1 MASHLPLAALT
12 VDLISDFRQLTAY
25 PFMVNALE
33 AGTIVAV
40 MAGVVGWFMVLRR
53 ETFAGHTLSVMAFPG
68 ATFALL
74 LGLSAAVGYYTFCGA
89 CALVIGAVAA
99 GTRRHRGEE
108 SALTGTVQAFGL
120 ACGFLFLSLY
130 QGVLAGYENLLFGDF
145 LGITRGQV
153 LTLAIVGVL
162 TLGFFAVIGR
172 PLLFASV
179 DEPVASASGV
189 PVRAVSLVFML
200 ALGLTVAATA
210 QITGALLVFALLV
223 APAAT
228 AQLITARIGA
238 SLVLTVLLGIAITW
252 VGLALAFFY
261 NYPVGF
267 YITAVA
273 FSRLPDRPTDACGD
287 RSPAPCSTGALARL
301 GRPPDVRAGVRPQR
315 LARRHRD
322 RARERADRLLRR
334 APRPG
339 VRRRR
344 AQPRRVHRR
353 TRRRRSRDRHP
364 HRPVRRHDPDRAAAR
379 RPR

>member
-1 MASHLPLAALT
+1 MPIAALS

-25 PFMVNALE
+25 PFMVNALQ

-89 CALVIGAVAA
+89 CAVVIGAAA
-99 GTRRHRGEE
+99 GTRRHRSEE
-108 SALTGTVQAFGL
+108 SAVTGTVQACGL

-130 QGVLAGYENLLFGDF
+130 QGVLAGYENLLFGNF

-153 LTLAIVGVL
+153 LTLAIVCVL
-162 TLGFFAVIGR
+162 ALGFFAVAGR
-172 PLLFASV
+172 PLLFASL
-179 DEPVASASGV
+179 DEPVARANGV
-189 PVRAVSLVFML
+189 PTRRLSLAFML
-200 ALGLTVAATA
+200 ALGLSVAATA

-228 AQLITARIGA
+228 AQLITPRIGA
-238 SLVLTVLLGIAITW
+238 SLILTVLLGVAITW
-252 VGLALAFFY
+252 VGLALAYFY

-273 FSRLPDRPTDACGD
+273 FSVYLIA
-287 RSPAPCSTGALARL
+287 
-301 GRPPDVRAGVRPQR
+301 R
-315 LARRHRD
+315 LARTAIDHPTRLHGRFRSA
-322 RARERADRLLRR
+322 RALA
-334 APRPG
+334 
-339 VRRRR
+339 
-344 AQPRRVHRR
+344 
-353 TRRRRSRDRHP
+353 
-364 HRPVRRHDPDRAAAR
+364 
-379 RPR
+379 